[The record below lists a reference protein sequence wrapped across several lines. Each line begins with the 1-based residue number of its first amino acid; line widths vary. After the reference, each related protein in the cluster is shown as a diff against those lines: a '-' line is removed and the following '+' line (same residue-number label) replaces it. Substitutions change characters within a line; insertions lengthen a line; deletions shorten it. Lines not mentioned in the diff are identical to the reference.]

1 MIKFTAMSM
10 FSPSLAAIS
19 LLFLILLSLSLVSA
33 TTNPST
39 EIVKGGGEIRLPSEK
54 MINGGGFCERI
65 AKPVS
70 CPVKCF
76 RADPVC
82 GEDSVTYWCGCSDA
96 LCHGVRVAR
105 QGACDVGN
113 GVGLSVPGQALL
125 LIHIVWLMLLG
136 FSILLGL
143 F

>member
-1 MIKFTAMSM
+1 MST

-19 LLFLILLSLSLVSA
+19 FLFLILLNLSLASA
-33 TTNPST
+33 NSST
-39 EIVKGGGEIRLPSEK
+39 EIKGGAIRLPSEK
-54 MINGGGFCERI
+54 INGENRGEFCKGTV
-65 AKPVS
+65 KPAT

-82 GEDSVTYWCGCSDA
+82 GEDSVTYWCGCADA
-96 LCHGVRVAR
+96 LCHGVGVSKP
-105 QGACDVGN
+105 GACDIGN

-125 LIHIVWLMLLG
+125 LIHIVWLMVLG

>member
-1 MIKFTAMSM
+1 MST
-10 FSPSLAAIS
+10 FSPSL
-19 LLFLILLSLSLVSA
+19 LLSLILLNLLLVSS
-33 TTNPST
+33 TT
-39 EIVKGGGEIRLPSEK
+39 EMIKEGEIRLPSEK
-54 MINGGGFCERI
+54 INGQFCNAT

-82 GEDSVTYWCGCSDA
+82 GEDSVTYWCGCADA
-96 LCHGVRVAR
+96 LCHGVRVSKP
-105 QGACDVGN
+105 GACDVGN

-125 LIHIVWLMLLG
+125 LIHIVWLVALA